1 MQSELGYSE
10 QNRLIANVL
19 QMYFLDNLSQVEIA
33 SKLHLST
40 VKINRI
46 IKAAREN
53 GMVEVNLK
61 LPFPSFFDLESR
73 IAALT
78 NLEDVIVT
86 PSTQNNPDANLVQL
100 SQIAAVY
107 FAKMVRSNDVICVGG
122 GRTVREIV
130 NHVHQQIIPKVK
142 IVPAIGGVQNLT
154 EGDVNSIAKYLA
166 EKFCGEAI
174 NFYAPAFAESE
185 EECKT
190 FFKLTHVINVLDQVK
205 TARIGLFGIG
215 SLQMDSSIIKYCS
228 LPYQVLDGYVKQR
241 DGVGEI
247 LIYAINK
254 FGQDCIPEL
263 TRRVV
268 GISLEDFKKIP
279 IRIGAALGAT
289 KATAIAAALRGNFF
303 TTLVIDE
310 FAANE
315 VVKILESDPNEKK
328 LESKN
333 MVLSEAT

>member
-1 MQSELGYSE
+1 MQTGIGFLE

-19 QMYFLDNLSQVEIA
+19 QMYYLDNLSQVEIA
-33 SKLHLST
+33 RKLHLST

-46 IKAAREN
+46 IKTARQD
-53 GMVEVNLK
+53 GLVEVTLK
-61 LPFPSFFDLESR
+61 LPFPNFHELEYR
-73 IAALT
+73 ISTLS

-86 PSTQNNPDANLVQL
+86 PSVGDISDASLVQL

-107 FAKMVRSNDVICVGG
+107 FSKTVRSNDVICVGG

-130 NHVHQQIIPKVK
+130 NHIHQQRIPEVK

-154 EGDVNSIAKYLA
+154 EGDVNSIAKQLA
-166 EKFCGEAI
+166 EKYGGESI

-185 EECKT
+185 EECET
-190 FFKLTHVINVLDQVK
+190 FFKLTHVMKVLEQVR

-241 DGVGEI
+241 EGVGEI

-263 TRRVV
+263 SKRVV

-279 IRIGAALGAT
+279 IRIGAAIGAI
-289 KATAIAAALRGNFF
+289 KAPAIAAAIRGKFF
-303 TTLVIDE
+303 TTLIIDE
-310 FAANE
+310 LAANE
-315 VVKILESDPNEKK
+315 VVTILESSPDENK
-328 LESKN
+328 LESEK
-333 MVLSEAT
+333 MVVSEVT